1 MINFTTPEDRLARLE
16 KLATLMKEIKA
27 EELPET
33 MMEDGIHIMIDG
45 SQIDKISSISIYMKG
60 DENDED

>member
-27 EELPET
+27 EELPEAV
-33 MMEDGIHIMIDG
+33 MEDGIHIMIDG